1 MEKTF
6 LFELITPSK
15 NLISGDFDMVVVPGE
30 EGDFGVL
37 PHHSNL
43 ISQIRPG
50 VLNIYKNDKVDK
62 SFFLYSGFAEVSNNQ
77 LIVLSETAFDVNEF
91 KLNVYKN
98 NISKYEKLKN
108 QTKSESEVSFFTILI
123 FFCIII
129 FPESSFE
136 VT

>member
-6 LFELITPSK
+6 FFELITPSK

-50 VLNIYKNDKVDK
+50 VLNTYKNNKIDKT
-62 SFFLYSGFAEVSNNQ
+62 FFLYSGFAEVSNNK
-77 LIVLSETAFDVNEF
+77 LIVLSETAFDVTEF
-91 KLNVYKN
+91 KLNTYKDN
-98 NISKYEKLKN
+98 VSKYEKLKN
-108 QTKSESEVSFFTILI
+108 QTKNESEILFFEKKIKEINTIIKILN
-123 FFCIII
+123 
-129 FPESSFE
+129 
-136 VT
+136 

>member
-1 MEKTF
+1 MEKNF
-6 LFELITPSK
+6 FFELITPSK
-15 NLISGDFDMVVVPGE
+15 NLTADYFDMVVVPGE
-30 EGDFGVL
+30 EGDFGIL
-37 PHHSNL
+37 PNHSNF

-50 VLNIYKNDKVDK
+50 VLNTYKNNKVDK

-108 QTKSESEVSFFTILI
+108 QTKSESEVLFFEKKIKEINTIIEILN
-123 FFCIII
+123 
-129 FPESSFE
+129 
-136 VT
+136 

>member
-6 LFELITPSK
+6 FFELITPSK

-50 VLNIYKNDKVDK
+50 ILNTYKNNKIDE
-62 SFFLYSGFAEVSNNQ
+62 SFFLYSGFAEVSNNK
-77 LIVLSETAFDVNEF
+77 LIVLSEIAFDINEF
-91 KLNVYKN
+91 KLNIYKDS
-98 NISKYEKLKN
+98 ISKYEKLKK
-108 QTKSESEVSFFTILI
+108 QTKSESEILFCEKKIEEANTIIEMLN
-123 FFCIII
+123 
-129 FPESSFE
+129 
-136 VT
+136 

>member
-15 NLISGDFDMVVVPGE
+15 NLISDEFDMVVVPGE

-50 VLNIYKNDKVDK
+50 VLNIYKNNKIDK
-62 SFFLYSGFAEVSNNQ
+62 SFFLYSGFAEVSNNK
-77 LIVLSETAFDVNEF
+77 LIVLSETAFDVTEF
-91 KLNVYKN
+91 KLNTYKDRV
-98 NISKYEKLKN
+98 SKYEKLKN
-108 QTKSESEVSFFTILI
+108 QTRNESEILFFEKKIKEINTIIKILN
-123 FFCIII
+123 
-129 FPESSFE
+129 
-136 VT
+136 

>member
-6 LFELITPSK
+6 LFELITTNK
-15 NLISGDFDMVVVPGE
+15 NLISGEYDMVVVPGE

-50 VLNIYKNDKVDK
+50 VLNTYKNNKIDK
-62 SFFLYSGFAEVSNNQ
+62 SFFIYSGFAEVSNNK

-91 KLNVYKN
+91 KLNAYKDS
-98 NISKYEKLKN
+98 ISKYEKLKN
-108 QTKSESEVSFFTILI
+108 QTKIESEILFFEKKVKEANTIIEILN
-123 FFCIII
+123 
-129 FPESSFE
+129 
-136 VT
+136 

>member
-6 LFELITPSK
+6 LFELITQNK
-15 NLISGDFDMVVVPGE
+15 NLISGEYDMVVVPGE

-50 VLNIYKNDKVDK
+50 VLNTYKNNKIDK
-62 SFFLYSGFAEVSNNQ
+62 SFFIYSGFAEVSNNK

-91 KLNVYKN
+91 KLNAYKDS
-98 NISKYEKLKN
+98 ISKYEKLKN
-108 QTKSESEVSFFTILI
+108 QTKIESEILFFEKKVKEANTIIEILN
-123 FFCIII
+123 
-129 FPESSFE
+129 
-136 VT
+136 